1 MPFERAT
8 GPLIVSIRTTA
19 RALLLLALFGVAAG
33 SAAAIPVDPG
43 LRPPI
48 PKPWKQKPKRQIV
61 FPVLGTVEF
70 SDDYGAPRSQGA
82 HEGIDILA
90 PRRALALAAEAGKVR
105 FFTGSG
111 RAGCMLYLDGKS
123 GTTYYYIHLNN
134 DLTNGNDNRGGCK
147 VGVSFAKG
155 LKSGARVQAGQPIGY
170 VGDSGDAN
178 GIHPHLHFEVHPH
191 GGRST
196 DPYQRLLA
204 ARRMLFYAAPGST
217 FTLSLNATV
226 VSTGSES
233 LRVRVNTLTLR
244 STPGN
249 MVLRRLDRPLVLTVP
264 AYASIE
270 RGEVGNAVQLADAKR
285 GERIAV
291 RTEAATVTA
300 AASEGKAGAISAER
314 IVLPAV

>member
-1 MPFERAT
+1 M
-8 GPLIVSIRTTA
+8 
-19 RALLLLALFGVAAG
+19 ALFGFAAG
-33 SAAAIPVDPG
+33 SAAAFPVDPG
-43 LRPPI
+43 NIRPPF
-48 PKPWKQKPKRQIV
+48 PKPKPKPKRQIV

-70 SDDYGAPRSQGA
+70 SDDYGAPRPQGP

-90 PRRALALAAEAGKVR
+90 PRHALALAAEAGRVR
-105 FFTGSG
+105 FYTGSG

-147 VGVSFAKG
+147 LGVTFPKG
-155 LKSGARVQAGQPIGY
+155 LKSGARVSAGQPIGY

-204 ARRMLFYAAPGST
+204 ARRMLFYVPPGST
-217 FTLSLNATV
+217 FTLTMTATV
-226 VSTGSES
+226 VSTNTES
-233 LRVRVNTLTLR
+233 LRVRVNTLR
-244 STPGN
+244 SLPGN

-264 AYASIE
+264 SYASIE
-270 RGEVGNAVQLADAKR
+270 RGGPGNAVQLADAKR
-285 GERIAV
+285 GERV
-291 RTEAATVTA
+291 SVWTEVATVTA
-300 AASEGKAGAISAER
+300 AASEGRAGAISVER
-314 IVLPAV
+314 IVLPAA